1 MKKRKKDIRP
11 ITDDQVLRVLSSAR
25 RPVGIDE
32 LESIFRRGKPNR
44 RELLKL
50 LGALIAKGRVIELRN
65 KRFGLTKEMDLIS
78 GTLACTR
85 SGNGFV
91 IPDAEGVKD
100 IFVSS
105 RNFNN
110 AVHGDKVTVRLDH
123 YARGKPEGK
132 IIRITQRKSNNI
144 IGFTKSSDNIL
155 YVIPEDWR
163 YNIEYKVVRSKT
175 DIGDGR
181 LVVAQVTAFPGEKV
195 EPECRIT
202 KVLRDLTSVSSI
214 SKFIEYKHSLSGRF
228 SKAMEQ
234 EARDRVAPLVPSGR
248 KDLRNLRFVTID
260 GKNAR
265 DFDDAV
271 AIERSSHGF
280 ILHVAIADVSH
291 YVRAGSLLDQ
301 EAFKR
306 GTSVYFPTGF
316 PSAKTLPNAYAASIP
331 RDSYTSPRA

>member
-1 MKKRKKDIRP
+1 MKKRKKDIHP
-11 ITDDQVLRVLSSAR
+11 ITDDQVLRVLSRAR

-50 LGALIAKGRVIELRN
+50 LGTLITKGRVIELRN
-65 KRFGLTKEMDLIS
+65 KRFGLTKEMDLVS
-78 GTLACTR
+78 GTLSCTR

-91 IPDAEGVKD
+91 IPDSEGVKD

-132 IIRITQRKSNNI
+132 IIRITQRKSNKL
-144 IGFTKSSDNIL
+144 IGFTKVSDNFL

-163 YNIEYKVVRSKT
+163 YNIEYKVVKSKA

-181 LVVAQVTAFPGEKV
+181 LIVAEVTAFPGEKV

-202 KVLRDLTSVSSI
+202 RVLRDLNSLNTSI
-214 SKFIEYKHSLSGRF
+214 RF
-228 SKAMEQ
+228 PA
-234 EARDRVAPLVPSGR
+234 
-248 KDLRNLRFVTID
+248 
-260 GKNAR
+260 
-265 DFDDAV
+265 
-271 AIERSSHGF
+271 GF
-280 ILHVAIADVSH
+280 QKPWNRRPGIV
-291 YVRAGSLLDQ
+291 
-301 EAFKR
+301 
-306 GTSVYFPTGF
+306 
-316 PSAKTLPNAYAASIP
+316 
-331 RDSYTSPRA
+331 